1 MVTGAAES
9 WYHEK
14 ESAWLYGAV
23 AAAEP
28 DLAKRALFVK
38 LAAAAEAQAAL
49 WLASRPPDEQQA
61 KPVFTPR
68 LRARIVAQLVR
79 RFGPNRLR
87 RVLAAMKLRGLSVYS
102 RVYSDPPVPA
112 SHAIP
117 TSVADVGKR
126 HSSAGGK
133 LRAAVFGASDGL
145 VSNASLVMGVA
156 AAGSDLHSVQI
167 AGTAGLLAGALS
179 MAAGEYV
186 SVRSQR
192 EFYEHQMALERKEL
206 AEYPEAEAEELALIY
221 HARGIDMD
229 EARRISAVLLSR
241 PEQALDVLARE
252 ELGLNPDDLGSPYA
266 AAGSSFAAFAAGAT
280 VPLVPFFVGASGNTA
295 IYASAAVTALMLF
308 AVGIALSLFTGT
320 GALRGGLRM
329 LLIGGGAGVAAWAVG
344 KMLGASLVG

>member
-1 MVTGAAES
+1 MAASTAQSRAQS

-14 ESAWLYGAV
+14 ESAWLYGVV

-28 DLAKRALFVK
+28 DPVRRELFLK
-38 LAAAAEAQAAL
+38 LAAAAESQATC
-49 WLASRPPDEQQA
+49 WEGTRPPAEQ
-61 KPVFTPR
+61 TPLHFSPA
-68 LRARIVAQLVR
+68 LRARIVAMLVR
-79 RFGPNRLR
+79 RLGPR
-87 RVLAAMKLRGLSVYS
+87 RMRSALAAMKLRGLSTYS
-102 RVYSDPPVPA
+102 GPKLPA

-117 TSVADVGKR
+117 TTVEEVGKR
-126 HSSAGGK
+126 HASVGGK

-167 AGTAGLLAGALS
+167 AGAAGLLAGALS
-179 MAAGEYV
+179 MSAGEYV

-192 EFYEHQMALERKEL
+192 EFYEHQMALERNEL

-229 EARRISAVLLSR
+229 EARRISAVLLSK

-252 ELGLNPDDLGSPYA
+252 ELGLNPDDLGSPFA
-266 AAGSSFAAFAAGAT
+266 AAGSSFVAFATGAT
-280 VPLVPFFVGASGNTA
+280 VPLVPFFAGLNGTKAV
-295 IYASAAVTALMLF
+295 YWSAGCTALMLF
-308 AVGIALSLFTGT
+308 AVGIALSLFTGK

-329 LLIGGGAGVAAWAVG
+329 LLIGGGAGVVAWGIG
-344 KMLGASLVG
+344 KLLGASIA

>member
-1 MVTGAAES
+1 MAAGAAES

-14 ESAWLYGAV
+14 ESAWLYGVV

-28 DLAKRALFVK
+28 DPVKRALFVK
-38 LAAAAEAQAAL
+38 LAAAAESQAAC
-49 WLASRPPDEQQA
+49 WLATRPELKQA
-61 KPVFTPR
+61 LEFTFTPA
-68 LRARIVAQLVR
+68 LRARIVALLVR
-79 RFGPNRLR
+79 RLGPRRLR
-87 RVLAAMKLRGLSVYS
+87 SALAAMKLRGLSVYS
-102 RVYSDPPVPA
+102 GPNMPA

-117 TSVADVGKR
+117 TTVAEVGKR
-126 HSSAGGK
+126 HAAVGGK

-167 AGTAGLLAGALS
+167 AGAAGLLAGALS
-179 MAAGEYV
+179 MSAGEYV

-221 HARGIDMD
+221 NARGIDID

-252 ELGLNPDDLGSPYA
+252 ELGLNPDDLGSPFA
-266 AAGSSFAAFAAGAT
+266 AAGSSFVAFASGAT
-280 VPLVPFFVGASGNTA
+280 VPLLPFFVGVSGTEA
-295 IYASAAVTALMLF
+295 VYWSAALTALMLF
-308 AVGIALSLFTGT
+308 AVGISLSLFTGR
-320 GALRGGLRM
+320 GAFRGGMRM
-329 LLIGGGAGVAAWAVG
+329 LLIGGGAGVAAWGVG
-344 KMLGASLVG
+344 KLIGASLVG

>member
-1 MVTGAAES
+1 MPTGAADS

-14 ESAWLYGAV
+14 ESAWLYGEV

-28 DLAKRALFVK
+28 DPARRALFVK
-38 LAAAAEAQAAL
+38 LAATADAQAAL
-49 WLASRPPDEQQA
+49 WLAGHPEVRPA
-61 KPVFTPR
+61 FTPSV
-68 LRARIVAQLVR
+68 RARIVARLVR
-79 RFGPNRLR
+79 RLGPRRLR
-87 RVLAAMKLRGLSVYS
+87 SVLAAMKLRGLSIYS
-102 RVYSDPPVPA
+102 GPPPVAP
-112 SHAIP
+112 HAIP
-117 TSVADVGKR
+117 TTVEEVGRR

-156 AAGSDLHSVQI
+156 AAGSTLQAVQI

-192 EFYEHQMALERKEL
+192 EFYEYQMALEREEL

-221 HARGIDMD
+221 NARGIDMD
-229 EARRISAVLLSR
+229 EARRISALLLSR

-252 ELGLNPDDLGSPYA
+252 ELGLNPDDLGSPF
-266 AAGSSFAAFAAGAT
+266 GAAGASFFAFAGGAT
-280 VPLVPFFVGASGNTA
+280 IPLIPFFLGTA
-295 IYASAAVTALMLF
+295 GESSVYSSAALTALSLF
-308 AVGIALSLFTGT
+308 AVGIVLSLFTGR
-320 GALRGGLRM
+320 GAVRGGLRM

-344 KMLGASLVG
+344 KLLGAAIV

>member
-1 MVTGAAES
+1 MAAGAAES

-14 ESAWLYGAV
+14 ESAWLYGVV

-28 DLAKRALFVK
+28 DPNKRELFGK
-38 LAAAAEAQAAL
+38 LAAAAESQAACWAATRQTSNTAL
-49 WLASRPPDEQQA
+49 ELT
-61 KPVFTPR
+61 FTPR
-68 LRARIVAQLVR
+68 LRARIVARLVGIL
-79 RFGPNRLR
+79 GPRRLR
-87 RVLAAMKLRGLSVYS
+87 TVLAAMKLRGLSMYS
-102 RVYSDPPVPA
+102 GPTVPA

-117 TSVADVGKR
+117 TTVAEVGKR
-126 HSSAGGK
+126 HASVGGK

-167 AGTAGLLAGALS
+167 AGAAGLLAGALS
-179 MAAGEYV
+179 MSAGEYV

-221 HARGIDMD
+221 NARGIDID
-229 EARRISAVLLSR
+229 EARRISQVLLSK

-252 ELGLNPDDLGSPYA
+252 ELGLNPDDLGSPFA
-266 AAGSSFAAFAAGAT
+266 AAGSSFVAFAAGAT
-280 VPLVPFFVGASGNTA
+280 VPLVPFFAGLNGTKAVYWSASL
-295 IYASAAVTALMLF
+295 TALMLF
-308 AVGIALSLFTGT
+308 AVGIALSLFTGR
-320 GALRGGLRM
+320 GAIRGGLRM

-344 KMLGASLVG
+344 KLLGASLAG